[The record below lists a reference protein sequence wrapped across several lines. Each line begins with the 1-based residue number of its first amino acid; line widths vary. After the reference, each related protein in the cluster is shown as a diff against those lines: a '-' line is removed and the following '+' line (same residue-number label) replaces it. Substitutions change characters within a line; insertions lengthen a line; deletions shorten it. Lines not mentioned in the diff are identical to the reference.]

1 MTARN
6 LIVAASLSGTAL
18 APAALPAGALPVA
31 DLAAQADIPARALEA
46 YQTAATG
53 PDACPGLDWAV
64 IAGIYARESDHGR
77 FGGATLDADGVAR
90 PAIYGVPVD
99 WMGGARAEG
108 PGQFMPSSWDLF
120 GEGDPQDIDQAA
132 TATARHL
139 CGTHGDLEGDHL
151 RSAVVSYYGADQDGY
166 ADGVLSNIDV
176 YRELAGAP
184 VGDEA
189 PASPGDVIEDGLTLR
204 VADRLLFRTYE
215 GWKQLV
221 GWGTTNAP
229 EAVPMLTAA
238 DGVLDRLVTPAGSD
252 AFRQGTD
259 TPAPATADGLVCPVA
274 GASISSDWGDA
285 RDGGARTHQGIDL
298 AHDEGTPIVA
308 PFNARVVDTID
319 VEADGGLGGIS
330 LWLEATDGPHQ
341 GAAVYVAHNRR
352 NLVRAGQSV
361 AQGQP
366 VAELGN
372 TGVGTGPHAHISWA
386 PDGGAFTDPAPIRNA
401 CQEISA

>member
-6 LIVAASLSGTAL
+6 LIVAASLGGTAF

-31 DLAAQADIPARALEA
+31 ELAAQADIPARALEA

-53 PDACPGLDWAV
+53 PAACPGLDWAV

-77 FGGATLDADGVAR
+77 YGGSTVGPDGVVS
-90 PAIYGVPVD
+90 PPIYGVPVD

-108 PGQFMPSSWDLF
+108 PGQFMPTSWELF

-176 YRELAGAP
+176 YRSLGTP
-184 VGDEA
+184 TGTA
-189 PASPGDVIEDGLTLR
+189 PASPGGSIEDGLTLR

-215 GWKQLV
+215 GWKRLV
-221 GWGTTNAP
+221 GWGKASSP
-229 EAVPMLTAA
+229 DAAPMLTAA
-238 DGVLDRLVTPAGSD
+238 DGALDRLVTPTAGGDYS
-252 AFRQGTD
+252 
-259 TPAPATADGLVCPVA
+259 PPATVRGADGIVCPVA

-298 AHDEGTPIVA
+298 AHAEGAPIVA

-330 LWLEATDGPHQ
+330 LWLEATDGPHK

-352 NLVRAGQSV
+352 NLVRAGQTV
-361 AQGQP
+361 RQGEQ

-372 TGVGTGPHAHISWA
+372 TGVGTGPHAHVSWA
-386 PDGGAFTDPAPIRNA
+386 PDGGAFTDPAPIRTA
-401 CQEISA
+401 CQEATK